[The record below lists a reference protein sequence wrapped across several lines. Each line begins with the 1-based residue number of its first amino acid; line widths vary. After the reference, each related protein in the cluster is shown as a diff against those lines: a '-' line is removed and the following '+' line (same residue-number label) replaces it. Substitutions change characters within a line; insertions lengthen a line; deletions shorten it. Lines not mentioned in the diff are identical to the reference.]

1 VGAAR
6 AAFGD
11 DVEILLAQGLGRSY
25 GLSSRVF
32 VRTLPA
38 ILESGLWRKLGES
51 SKAPTRAVI
60 SDVGNDILYGA
71 SPAQIVDWV
80 AECVGRLTS
89 HTRDIV
95 LTGLPL
101 QSIKRQSPL
110 ATAALRTLLFP
121 RCRLSPATI
130 LERAEAVSE
139 GLRALAVARDLRFFP
154 LRPEWY
160 GLDPIH
166 IRPRF
171 WRAAWGQI
179 LLGEDGG
186 PVPGAGW
193 SEAAR
198 LYAMWPERQWLLGL
212 PHQTPQPGVRLPNG
226 GRVWLF

>member
-1 VGAAR
+1 MSSAR
-6 AAFGD
+6 AAFGR

-32 VRTLPA
+32 VRTLPG
-38 ILESGLWRKLGES
+38 ILESGLWRQLGE
-51 SKAPTRAVI
+51 APAATTRAVI

-71 SPAQIVDWV
+71 SPAQILDWIE
-80 AECVGRLTS
+80 ECVRRLTA

-95 LTGLPL
+95 LAGLPVHSL
-101 QSIKRQSPL
+101 RRCSPL
-110 ATAALRTLLFP
+110 ATAAFRTFLFP

-130 LERAEAVSE
+130 LERAEAVSQ
-139 GLRALAVARDLRFFP
+139 GLCDLASARGFRFFA

-171 WRAAWGQI
+171 WRAAWAQI
-179 LLGEDGG
+179 LLGQESGG
-186 PVPGAGW
+186 PGPGWSW

-198 LYAMWPERQWLLGL
+198 LYAMWPERQRLLGL
-212 PHQTPQPGVRLPNG
+212 RHETPQPVRLPKG
-226 GRVWLF
+226 GRLWLF